1 MKKQLITTL
10 LIEPGKHPISAYLEP
25 TEEYFNRSVSI
36 GSYDP
41 GKAKAKEIDNGIYVV
56 FNRNSFISG
65 LEGNRTINGEI
76 IAGIFYIVAT
86 NSSNHLRSL
95 TDSEL
100 QKYRSIFWE
109 PEIFSDIDVV
119 ETNLNSLFKA
129 LDELE

>member
-1 MKKQLITTL
+1 MKKQLIRTL
-10 LIEPGKHPISAYLEP
+10 LVEPGKHPISAYLEP
-25 TEEYFNRSVSI
+25 TAEYFNRSVSI
-36 GSYDP
+36 GSYDS
-41 GKAKAKEIDNGIYVV
+41 GKAKAKEIDDGIYVV
-56 FNRNSFISG
+56 FNRNSFILG

-109 PEIFSDIDVV
+109 PETFNDIDVV
-119 ETNLNSLFKA
+119 ETNLNSLFKL